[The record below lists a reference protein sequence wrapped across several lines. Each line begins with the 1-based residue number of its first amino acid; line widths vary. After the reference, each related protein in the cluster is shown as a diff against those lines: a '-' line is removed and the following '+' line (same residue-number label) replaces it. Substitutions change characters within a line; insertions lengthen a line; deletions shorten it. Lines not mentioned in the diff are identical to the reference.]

1 METESH
7 EPFLRLVARAF
18 VKHYAASLH
27 DICFIFPNRRSGV
40 FFMKELAECTGNHAT
55 LAPEIMTISDF
66 LCDIT
71 GCIEPSKIELL
82 LILYNKYR
90 EVAGKKADDFD
101 RFSYWGDI
109 ILNDFNDVDKY
120 LADAQNIF
128 KNIRELKS
136 IKANFLTNEQKEVIA
151 RYFGDYSSL
160 KPDDD
165 DSFWLGNDLSSNS
178 AEKFRSIW
186 DMLYPIY
193 TAFNNEMERL
203 QLSYPGKTYRN
214 AVARI
219 KDMAPEDFKHCR
231 YVFVGFNV
239 LSISEIKIF
248 ESLKNKGIAD
258 YYWDCNSPALR
269 DNSNKASWFI
279 SQNIKMFPSRIDID
293 EPEIDNICPLTVRG
307 IPSNIGQ
314 AKFTATII
322 DKLIDSGDIPDTA
335 NAINTAIVL
344 PDEGLFLPMLNS
356 INSRISNVNITM
368 GYPLRLSG
376 IALFINQIAKMHKQ
390 ARKGK
395 QGFQY
400 FHEDVKDL
408 LSHPFTHAIAGKNI
422 ENIYKLLAQSNRFYV
437 SAADI
442 CEASPELADLFK
454 PVGNTKSAAQ
464 LIEYVHNIVQFVEA
478 KLINCDNISHNSV
491 EAGFIARFIDTF
503 SHLAYAVGKY
513 TVEMNENT
521 FFYLVGRMVSSA
533 TVAFEGEP
541 LKGLQ
546 IMGVLE
552 TRCMD
557 FENLIVLSM
566 NERTFPRKHYSRSFI
581 PGSLRHA
588 FGMATVEF
596 QDCMYAYYF
605 YRMISRAKNVYLLY
619 DARTQSLGSGEPS
632 RYIEQIKTLYSKVK
646 VDHDVINFSIKV
658 PEERPISVVKDS
670 RIMDS
675 LSKYATPGSGFFL
688 SASAIN
694 KYINCPL
701 MFYFEKV
708 EHLKIDDEV
717 TEFMDA
723 STLGSIV
730 HSVMEQLYKTIA
742 TPDTHEVTKE
752 AIYKLLQNDKLISN
766 TVMITINDVY
776 SGIKNCTEVLTG
788 ETLIVRDAI
797 IFYVASILHYDADL
811 GGFTL
816 LQAEKKEEISWQ
828 ITPDLSI
835 NMRQYI
841 DRVDIITDKN
851 NNKITR
857 IVDYKTGKDSASA
870 SSIDMLFKP
879 ESAHRNKAMLQLMIY
894 CNIYALNNPKIDN
907 LKPAIYTVRKM
918 HESGFKIKGTEL
930 TSYLDND
937 YNDDFLR
944 QLSVVIHEM
953 FNPDVPFTPTKR
965 RDICDYCKFAA
976 FCHR

>member
-1 METESH
+1 M
-7 EPFLRLVARAF
+7 
-18 VKHYAASLH
+18 
-27 DICFIFPNRRSGV
+27 
-40 FFMKELAECTGNHAT
+40 
-55 LAPEIMTISDF
+55 
-66 LCDIT
+66 
-71 GCIEPSKIELL
+71 
-82 LILYNKYR
+82 
-90 EVAGKKADDFD
+90 
-101 RFSYWGDI
+101 
-109 ILNDFNDVDKY
+109 
-120 LADAQNIF
+120 
-128 KNIRELKS
+128 
-136 IKANFLTNEQKEVIA
+136 
-151 RYFGDYSSL
+151 
-160 KPDDD
+160 
-165 DSFWLGNDLSSNS
+165 
-178 AEKFRSIW
+178 
-186 DMLYPIY
+186 
-193 TAFNNEMERL
+193 
-203 QLSYPGKTYRN
+203 
-214 AVARI
+214 
-219 KDMAPEDFKHCR
+219 
-231 YVFVGFNV
+231 
-239 LSISEIKIF
+239 
-248 ESLKNKGIAD
+248 
-258 YYWDCNSPALR
+258 
-269 DNSNKASWFI
+269 
-279 SQNIKMFPSRIDID
+279 
-293 EPEIDNICPLTVRG
+293 
-307 IPSNIGQ
+307 
-314 AKFTATII
+314 
-322 DKLIDSGDIPDTA
+322 
-335 NAINTAIVL
+335 
-344 PDEGLFLPMLNS
+344 
-356 INSRISNVNITM
+356 
-368 GYPLRLSG
+368 
-376 IALFINQIAKMHKQ
+376 
-390 ARKGK
+390 
-395 QGFQY
+395 
-400 FHEDVKDL
+400 
-408 LSHPFTHAIAGKNI
+408 
-422 ENIYKLLAQSNRFYV
+422 
-437 SAADI
+437 
-442 CEASPELADLFK
+442 
-454 PVGNTKSAAQ
+454 
-464 LIEYVHNIVQFVEA
+464 
-478 KLINCDNISHNSV
+478 
-491 EAGFIARFIDTF
+491 
-503 SHLAYAVGKY
+503 
-513 TVEMNENT
+513 
-521 FFYLVGRMVSSA
+521 
-533 TVAFEGEP
+533 
-541 LKGLQ
+541 
-546 IMGVLE
+546 
-552 TRCMD
+552 
-557 FENLIVLSM
+557 
-566 NERTFPRKHYSRSFI
+566 
-581 PGSLRHA
+581 
-588 FGMATVEF
+588 
-596 QDCMYAYYF
+596 
-605 YRMISRAKNVYLLY
+605 
-619 DARTQSLGSGEPS
+619 
-632 RYIEQIKTLYSKVK
+632 K

-730 HSVMEQLYKTIA
+730 HSVMEQLYKAIA

-752 AIYKLLQNDKLISN
+752 AIYKLLQNDKLISD

-776 SGIKNCTEVLTG
+776 SGIKNGTEVLTG

-797 IFYVASILHYDADL
+797 KFYVASILHYDADL

-828 ITPDLSI
+828 ITPDLRI